1 MRVSAGMEIHIVV
14 NAHFI
19 VSVVSRKG
27 EVIFMLLQQLKA
39 RLRAEFDA
47 YRQYLATA
55 DITVEELL
63 AKAYELT
70 WKDEIVNLIECTPN
84 SVRYTDD
91 IVVWIMKE
99 PNALD
104 FLYNIWRHT
113 DYLLTAEFADLFYDE
128 ICIRKD
134 GAK

>member
-1 MRVSAGMEIHIVV
+1 MEIHIVV

-70 WKDEIVNLIECTPN
+70 WKDEIVYLIECTPN

>member
-1 MRVSAGMEIHIVV
+1 MRVSAGMEIHIVM

-70 WKDEIVNLIECTPN
+70 WKDEIVYLIESTPN

>member
-1 MRVSAGMEIHIVV
+1 MRVSAGMEIHIVM

-70 WKDEIVNLIECTPN
+70 WKDEIVYLIECTPN